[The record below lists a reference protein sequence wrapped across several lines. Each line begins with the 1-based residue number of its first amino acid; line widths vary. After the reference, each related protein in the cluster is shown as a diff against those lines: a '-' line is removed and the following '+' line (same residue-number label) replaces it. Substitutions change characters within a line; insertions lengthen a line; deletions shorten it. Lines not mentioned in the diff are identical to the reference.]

1 LSNAVELNFSLSGT
15 SGRKS
20 LHSLTDLLLQSSL
33 KKSTTVRQLR
43 SRLANYFYQPN
54 SLETTLF
61 TACLLRS
68 VNVLTDATAWQHS
81 LQHNRM
87 VSSVDCGRGG
97 VAVVFQTIIDTLVE
111 YREKSAKAT
120 T

>member
-1 LSNAVELNFSLSGT
+1 
-15 SGRKS
+15 
-20 LHSLTDLLLQSSL
+20 
-33 KKSTTVRQLR
+33 
-43 SRLANYFYQPN
+43 
-54 SLETTLF
+54 
-61 TACLLRS
+61 